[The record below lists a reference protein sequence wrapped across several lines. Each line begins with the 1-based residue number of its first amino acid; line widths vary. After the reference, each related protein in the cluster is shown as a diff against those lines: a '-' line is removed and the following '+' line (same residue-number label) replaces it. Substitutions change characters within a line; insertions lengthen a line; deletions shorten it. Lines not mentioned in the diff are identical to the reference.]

1 MIFLWLSLFD
11 YESGI
16 HSKKILDS
24 EFGTELNEGQRLG
37 VQADPDK
44 AVLIHAGPGTGKTR
58 MIVERVKHLILEK
71 GVDPSKILCLTFTK
85 IAMEEMRERL
95 VGDKEL
101 NVMNKDFSGENIKTF
116 HSFGKQII
124 RENQPPDPD
133 VLEDFERTNLIAG
146 IIKRKNLVEIKDY
159 AARDVSMGIKA
170 HKGEGIPPQKIR
182 KNAEEM
188 YEGMTQ
194 DRWLEF
200 ADVYEE
206 YNTMLKQDKK
216 GRIDFED
223 MLQKSLDILEND
235 KEVLEKCREE
245 WQYVLVDEYQDNNYL
260 QTKLAQKIAPEGR
273 ITVVGDVNQCIFTF
287 QGANFRNFEIF
298 KDVYNG
304 NCREYSISQNY
315 RSTQK
320 IVNIAKK
327 LMPNTELMTTN
338 EGGSNI
344 SVCQV
349 KNEEDQGKF
358 IIKKIRE
365 HINKRIPRLKPT
377 IRIKK
382 DSEYLLS
389 YRDFQIIGR
398 INKTLD
404 MIEKQLID
412 QCIPFVAWDK
422 PNSEVLNQIRNAL
435 TEFMMQERLNDETK
449 LGDLIEK
456 LEKKIASKSEDRKY
470 YESLRNLAEDFVRI
484 HKRDT
489 IDSFKKYLKDDN
501 TNFVVLKTVHKSKG
515 TEKPIVFI
523 PGVSQGLFPMTKPQ
537 NIYSMPNELRHHPHQ
552 NGGIDRTEEEKR
564 IFFVALTR
572 AKNLIYATCAEK
584 RWWDGKQIDTR
595 VSDFL
600 NKLDYDNPDNPDI
613 DFEIEH
619 ENGSTY

>member
-1 MIFLWLSLFD
+1 
-11 YESGI
+11 
-16 HSKKILDS
+16 
-24 EFGTELNEGQRLG
+24 ELNEGQRLG

-44 AVLIHAGPGTGKTR
+44 AVLIQAGPGTGKTR

-182 KNAEEM
+182 KNAKEM

-235 KEVLEKCREE
+235 KEVLEKCRNE

-273 ITVVGDVNQCIFTF
+273 ITVVGDINQCIFTF

-304 NCREYSISQNY
+304 N
-315 RSTQK
+315 
-320 IVNIAKK
+320 
-327 LMPNTELMTTN
+327 
-338 EGGSNI
+338 
-344 SVCQV
+344 
-349 KNEEDQGKF
+349 
-358 IIKKIRE
+358 
-365 HINKRIPRLKPT
+365 
-377 IRIKK
+377 
-382 DSEYLLS
+382 
-389 YRDFQIIGR
+389 
-398 INKTLD
+398 
-404 MIEKQLID
+404 
-412 QCIPFVAWDK
+412 
-422 PNSEVLNQIRNAL
+422 
-435 TEFMMQERLNDETK
+435 
-449 LGDLIEK
+449 
-456 LEKKIASKSEDRKY
+456 
-470 YESLRNLAEDFVRI
+470 
-484 HKRDT
+484 
-489 IDSFKKYLKDDN
+489 
-501 TNFVVLKTVHKSKG
+501 
-515 TEKPIVFI
+515 
-523 PGVSQGLFPMTKPQ
+523 
-537 NIYSMPNELRHHPHQ
+537 
-552 NGGIDRTEEEKR
+552 
-564 IFFVALTR
+564 
-572 AKNLIYATCAEK
+572 
-584 RWWDGKQIDTR
+584 
-595 VSDFL
+595 
-600 NKLDYDNPDNPDI
+600 
-613 DFEIEH
+613 
-619 ENGSTY
+619 